1 MKNFPTIVLFLLVVA
16 AFFLMW
22 ASVSENQKLESEI
35 DRLEDRNDILIEE
48 NIHLKDYLEK
58 NT

>member
-48 NIHLKDYLEK
+48 NINLKDYLEK